1 MSHLKTDAAI
11 EDGGKSETKRQSA
24 SQDLHVLELRLVGGL
39 EERKLPK
46 LDEQQHRAAHVV
58 TSVAANLWL
67 AKRLRDFF
75 SKCRSPIFSIF
86 IASSFHTRY
95 SNRIPDVIVCE
106 NDVEIAM
113 FQFERSDVEIA
124 MFQFQKGLIDV
135 MEFSTGIREIIWN
148 TVFCITE
155 KLADRHAGRSPPL

>member
-95 SNRIPDVIVCE
+95 SNRIPDVIVLRMMLRLQCF
-106 NDVEIAM
+106 NL
-113 FQFERSDVEIA
+113 
-124 MFQFQKGLIDV
+124 KGGVLRLRCSNFRKV
-135 MEFSTGIREIIWN
+135 
-148 TVFCITE
+148 
-155 KLADRHAGRSPPL
+155 